1 MTLAFANPAY
11 LWYEAVYRMLTPARA
26 TTRGMKLIFEDRCN
40 PLAGTAYART
50 IAAGCQLFETAALR
64 YDEPAFRLATTLLD
78 GQQVDVNESVV
89 RERLFGRVIA
99 FDRKLGRPNPR
110 PNPPFGQVIAFD
122 QALHRA
128 KPQPKLLMVA
138 PLSGL
143 FATLLL
149 ATTLEFGTTLIG
161 AFGRQQCQPRDL

>member
-1 MTLAFANPAY
+1 MSLAFANPAY
-11 LWYEAVYRMLTPARA
+11 LWYEAAYWMLAPARV

-50 IAAGCQLFETAALR
+50 IAGGCQLVETTLR
-64 YDEPAFRLATTLLD
+64 CDKPAFRPATTLLD
-78 GQQVDVNESVV
+78 GQQVDVNEGVV
-89 RERLFGRVIA
+89 QEGPFGRVIP
-99 FDRKLGRPNPR
+99 FGRKLGRPKPR
-110 PNPPFGQVIAFD
+110 PKPPFGQVIAFD

-128 KPQPKLLMVA
+128 KPQPKLLVVT

-149 ATTLEFGTTLIG
+149 ATTLGFGTTLIG
-161 AFGRQQCQPRDL
+161 AFGRRQCQPRDL